1 MACVLLARK
10 PRPKQ
15 LSALGLYSQLLMIM
29 IRRALFVMLAPALV
43 LAQDFDTITV
53 RAIPLRGGVYVLT
66 GAGGNMGLS
75 VGADAAFLVD
85 DQFAP
90 LTPKILAAIRSVTPL
105 PVRFVVNTHWH
116 FDHTGG
122 NENMGK
128 AGALLVAHE
137 NVRKRMSTDQ
147 FIELLKRAENA
158 SPPAALPV
166 VTFTDSVT
174 FHLNGDDMVAFHVP
188 PAHTDGDV
196 IVHFIKADVVH
207 MGDAFITRGYPFADL
222 SSGGN
227 VNGVIGAAERVLGIC
242 TPQTII
248 IPGHG
253 LAQTDCALLKT
264 WRDMLVTIRERVRA
278 QMAQNRT
285 LDQMKSAGLSAE
297 FDERWGKAT
306 IKPDMLIELMY
317 RSLGGKW
324 AGRP

>member
-1 MACVLLARK
+1 ML
-10 PRPKQ
+10 
-15 LSALGLYSQLLMIM
+15 
-29 IRRALFVMLAPALV
+29 RRALILTLAPALMF
-43 LAQDFDTITV
+43 AQNFDTITV
-53 RAIPLRGGVYVLT
+53 KATALRGGVYVLT

-75 VGADAAFLVD
+75 VGSDAAFLVD

-90 LTPKILAAIRSVTPL
+90 LTPKILAAIKSVTPL

-128 AGALLVAHE
+128 AGALLIAHD

-147 FIELLKRAENA
+147 FIELLKRAEKA

-166 VTFTDSVT
+166 VTFSDSVT

-227 VNGVIGAAERVLGIC
+227 INGVIGAADRVLGIC
-242 TPQTII
+242 TPQTIV

-253 LAQTDCALLKT
+253 AITDCTLLKT

-278 QMAQNRT
+278 QMQQNRT
-285 LDQMKSAGLSAE
+285 LDQMKAAGLSAE

-306 IKPDMLIELMY
+306 IKPDMLIELVY
-317 RSLGGKW
+317 RSLGGK
-324 AGRP
+324 

>member
-1 MACVLLARK
+1 MTMVHRAILLT
-10 PRPKQ
+10 
-15 LSALGLYSQLLMIM
+15 LT
-29 IRRALFVMLAPALV
+29 PALI
-43 LAQDFDTITV
+43 LAQNFDTITV
-53 RAIPLRGGVYVLT
+53 KVTALRAGIYMLT
-66 GAGGNMGLS
+66 GAGGNMGLI
-75 VGADAAFLVD
+75 VGSDAAFLVD

-90 LTPKILAAIRSVTPL
+90 LTPKILAAIQGVTRQ

-122 NENMGK
+122 NENMGR

-147 FIELLKRAENA
+147 FIELLKRAEKA

-196 IVHFIKADVVH
+196 IVHFTKADVIH

-222 SSGGN
+222 SSGGSI
-227 VNGVIGAAERVLGIC
+227 NGVIGAAERVLALC

-253 LAQTDCALLKT
+253 AVADCALLRT
-264 WRDMLVTIRERVRA
+264 WREMLVTIRERVRA
-278 QMAQNRT
+278 QMQQNRT
-285 LDQMKSAGLSAE
+285 LDQMKAAGLSAE
-297 FDERWGKAT
+297 FDARWGNAT
-306 IKPDMLIELMY
+306 IKPDMLIEIVY
-317 RSLGGKW
+317 RSLGGK
-324 AGRP
+324 